1 MMSGLL
7 PQLLLYG
14 LAAAAAAP
22 IAAVVSALILGKSKT
37 PLPSAFT
44 FVAGA
49 AALDVVIV
57 GTFFALAASAIQG
70 NDDLGAYLD
79 IILGVLFAGLGVF
92 AIFEKDSPEKDAK
105 QRARADRVASG
116 SLATL
121 LLAGLAVQ
129 VINFDAI
136 AVMAAGLKEII
147 EAAPPTAETIASV
160 VFLLVLMLLPY
171 WVPAASFAIAPGRA
185 RPALARMSEWIMVN
199 SRMLEIVVGL
209 GFGIVFLAKG
219 VTALQG

>member
-1 MMSGLL
+1 MTGLVG
-7 PQLLLYG
+7 QLLLYG

-49 AALDVVIV
+49 ALLDAIVVV
-57 GTFFALAASAIQG
+57 VFFVLVASAIQG
-70 NDDLGAYLD
+70 NGDIGAFLD
-79 IILGVLFAGLGVF
+79 ILLGVIFAGLAVV

-105 QRARADRVASG
+105 QRERADRIASG

-121 LLAGLAVQ
+121 IVAGLAVQ

-136 AVMAAGLKEII
+136 AVSIGGLKEIVEAGI
-147 EAAPPTAETIASV
+147 STTEAAVAV
-160 VFLLVLMLLPY
+160 VFLLALMLLPY
-171 WVPAASFAIAPGRA
+171 WVPAAFYAIAPHRA
-185 RPALARMSEWIMVN
+185 GVALGRMSEWIISN
-199 SRMLEIVVGL
+199 ARMLEIVVGF
-209 GFGIVFLAKG
+209 GFGAVFLIKG
-219 VTALQG
+219 VRALTG